1 MFRRYAVGKFLRKYI
16 LKNKINFIMI
26 SAILLA
32 AGQSKRMNGENKL
45 TKKIQDNP
53 LIKLA
58 VKNILASSTNELI
71 IVLGYQKEI
80 VEKLIDKTEKIK
92 FVFNKDFESGMA
104 SSIKTGIDN
113 LSDKTEVFFICLG
126 DMPMVSHDIYN
137 QLIKSKD
144 KKEIIVPTYK
154 GQQGNPVLF
163 DKSMKEIV
171 MNITGDVGAKKI
183 LELNKD
189 KILNLEI
196 NDQSISKGFNTQG
209 DFNSL

>member
-1 MFRRYAVGKFLRKYI
+1 
-16 LKNKINFIMI
+16 MI

-45 TKKIQDNP
+45 AKEIQGIP
-53 LIKLA
+53 LIKLS
-58 VKNILASSTNELI
+58 VKNILASSINELI
-71 IVLGYQKEI
+71 IVLGHQREI
-80 VEKLIDKTEKIK
+80 IEKLIDKNEKIK
-92 FVFNKDFESGMA
+92 FIFNKDFESGMA
-104 SSIKTGIDN
+104 SSIKTGLDN
-113 LSDKTEVFFICLG
+113 LSEKTESFFICLG
-126 DMPMVSHDIYN
+126 DMPMVSHDIYD

-144 KKEIIVPTYK
+144 NKEIIVPTYK
-154 GQQGNPVLF
+154 RQQGNPVLF
-163 DKSMKEIV
+163 NKSMKEKI
-171 MNITGDVGAKKI
+171 MSITGDVGAKKI